1 MSNRRLGVFAATML
15 VVAAACNTGGGATTA
30 PATSAP
36 GTSAPA
42 SASAGCTVGMSWNN
56 YQEERWAKWD
66 EPALKAAIE
75 AGGGT
80 YISNDAG
87 SSEETQLSN
96 VENLITQ
103 GADVV
108 VILAQNTE
116 AILPAVEAAID
127 AGHSG
132 HRI

>member
-1 MSNRRLGVFAATML
+1 MSYRRLGVFAATL
-15 VVAAACNTGGGATTA
+15 VVVAAACNTGGGGATTA
-30 PATSAP
+30 PGTSAAGTSAP

-42 SASAGCTVGMSWNN
+42 SGAAGDCTVGMSWNN

-80 YISNDAG
+80 YTSNDAG

-96 VENLITQ
+96 VENLIND

-108 VILAQNTE
+108 VILAQDTE
-116 AILPAVEAAID
+116 AILPAVDAA
-127 AGHSG
+127 
-132 HRI
+132 